1 MTNLKG
7 KEWGE
12 SEGKERVAFEWGFGR
27 EGCEKGELLG
37 FLIASFRWKWRP
49 KKIRRKE
56 KRSGEDTEMRRGGEN
71 DSTGEELTRG
81 DSVVY
86 NDFN

>member
-1 MTNLKG
+1 VTNLKG

-27 EGCEKGELLG
+27 EGREKGKLLG

-49 KKIRRKE
+49 KKIRKKRKK
-56 KRSGEDTEMRRGGEN
+56 KRGRQEMRRGGEN
-71 DSTGEELTRG
+71 DSTGEELTGG